1 MTTKPVKIGLS
12 LSGGGARGF
21 AHIGVIR
28 ALEEAQL
35 SADIVAGASAG
46 SVVGVMYAAGLSSA
60 AMEAAVKESN
70 FLKLVKIGVP
80 SSGLSN
86 LSYLRERL
94 AIVLEKDDFS
104 ALKRKF
110 YVAMTNL
117 NSGNVDIRS
126 TGPLFDAV
134 VASSSIPFVF
144 QPVEMEGQLFADGG
158 LLCNMPVSPMIHEAD
173 VLVGVNLVPKT
184 YLDKKELSNAFSI
197 SFRTFDLAV
206 ISNTQIEAALCD
218 VVIEPAGI
226 ADINIFQFNRFEE
239 LLNIGYKAGQAAIPA
254 IREAMDKFSEIEQAI

>member
-1 MTTKPVKIGLS
+1 MTPNKVKIGLS

-28 ALEEAQL
+28 ALEEAGL

-46 SVVGVMYAAGLSSA
+46 SVVGAMYAAGLTSKD
-60 AMEAAVKESN
+60 MEAAVKESN
-70 FLKLVKIGVP
+70 FLKLVKFGVP

-94 AIVLEKDDFS
+94 AEVIGKDDFGI
-104 ALKRKF
+104 LQRKF

-117 NSGNVDIRS
+117 NSGNIDIRS
-126 TGPLFDAV
+126 EGPLFDMV
-134 VASSSIPFVF
+134 IASSSIPFVF
-144 QPVEMEGQLFADGG
+144 QPVELDGQLFVDGG

-184 YLDKKELSNAFSI
+184 YLEKKDLSNAFSI

-206 ISNTQIEAALCD
+206 ISNTSAEAALCD
-218 VVIEPAGI
+218 VVVEPAGI
-226 ADINIFQFNRFEE
+226 AEINIFQFNRFEE
-239 LLNIGYKAGQAAIPA
+239 LLNIGYTAGQAAVPN
-254 IREAMDKFSEIEQAI
+254 IREAMEKFLEIRE